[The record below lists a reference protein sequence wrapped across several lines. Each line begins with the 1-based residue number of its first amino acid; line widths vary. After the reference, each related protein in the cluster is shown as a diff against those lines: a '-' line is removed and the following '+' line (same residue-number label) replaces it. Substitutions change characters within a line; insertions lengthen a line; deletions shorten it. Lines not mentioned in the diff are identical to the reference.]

1 MKKSSRIKILAA
13 LWEYIKANRLQ
24 DTENRKMINCNQQ
37 FRDVIKSLC
46 KIMQLFGEDRIEF
59 SSILVRIRE
68 FLEDPEPDKIHF
80 KLKYF
85 SKKLYNNITEF
96 DRRSESK

>member
-46 KIMQLFGEDRIEF
+46 KIM
-59 SSILVRIRE
+59 
-68 FLEDPEPDKIHF
+68 
-80 KLKYF
+80 
-85 SKKLYNNITEF
+85 
-96 DRRSESK
+96 